1 MTVEKKLISKKKP
14 FYPISKKLENFLK
27 HHDRWI
33 NDVISYDDLL
43 RYTDSINIY
52 DKNDKDTLWVR
63 LIYNES
69 ERNEIDENL
78 KITYTLLHSDGN
90 PTSIPYLNIYSVDY
104 CTFGNSKPFRIK
116 IRNILN
122 DNFTYFYVK
131 KTDAS
136 RIYGIEFEHML
147 SPRNLNFLVNRS
159 SLIEEH
165 IAGIPGDVFIKE
177 YLPKCSEYQKSQI
190 AKEYVKFNERCMIRL
205 LGDMRSYNYVVI
217 PIHDFDQVIYK
228 IRAIDFDQQSFE
240 GKFNIYIPTNS
251 FYEDVYLD
259 IKAKEDTLVLHKNTI
274 PLHKSIRISTDVSNY
289 NDEDIN
295 KLYIGRLNYKKEPY
309 YNFTSRKGNKLTA
322 YTKTLGSFVLVTD
335 KSDPKIKALNFEDN
349 KWISKNK
356 TLKIKITDVLSGI
369 SSYRATING
378 KFILMEY
385 NYKKDVL
392 TYDFDDQI
400 ISESENNLKLIV
412 IDNVG
417 NNATFEATFFRK

>member
-27 HHDRWI
+27 KYDRWI
-33 NDVISYDDLL
+33 NNVISYDDLL
-43 RYTDSINIY
+43 RYSDSINIY

-63 LIYNES
+63 LIYNEN

-78 KITYTLLHSDGN
+78 KIIYTLLHSDVN
-90 PTSIPYLNIYSVDY
+90 PSSIPYLNVDSVDY

-116 IRNILN
+116 IRNIVN
-122 DNFTYFYVK
+122 DNFTYFYLK

-177 YLPKCSEYQKSQI
+177 YLPKCTEYQKSQI

-228 IRAIDFDQQSFE
+228 IRAIDFDQQSYE
-240 GKFNIYIPTNS
+240 GKFS
-251 FYEDVYLD
+251 VYRPQFF
-259 IKAKEDTLVLHKNTI
+259 KENKPMMDLVRKKLKTDSIVQYKIEERSTISRRLIISDKRMKLLISIMKNDT
-274 PLHKSIRISTDVSNY
+274 
-289 NDEDIN
+289 
-295 KLYIGRLNYKKEPY
+295 
-309 YNFTSRKGNKLTA
+309 
-322 YTKTLGSFVLVTD
+322 
-335 KSDPKIKALNFEDN
+335 
-349 KWISKNK
+349 ISKNEN
-356 TLKIKITDVLSGI
+356 V
-369 SSYRATING
+369 
-378 KFILMEY
+378 
-385 NYKKDVL
+385 
-392 TYDFDDQI
+392 
-400 ISESENNLKLIV
+400 NNLKNEIYKFTNEEEFIKSDSMGELMEKTLDYLKRNYQNVSLIDL
-412 IDNVG
+412 I
-417 NNATFEATFFRK
+417 

>member
-90 PTSIPYLNIYSVDY
+90 TTSIPYLNIDSVDY
-104 CTFGNSKPFRIK
+104 CTFGNSKPFLIK
-116 IRNILN
+116 IRNIVN

-177 YLPKCSEYQKSQI
+177 YLPKCSGYQKSQI

-228 IRAIDFDQQSFE
+228 IRAIDFDQQSYE
-240 GKFNIYIPTNS
+240 GKFSVYRPQFFKENKPMMDLVRKKLKTDSIIQYKIEERSTISKRLIIADERMKLLVDIMKQDTISSTENIDNLKKEIFKFTKEES
-251 FYEDVYLD
+251 F
-259 IKAKEDTLVLHKNTI
+259 IKS
-274 PLHKSIRISTDVSNY
+274 KSMGELMEQS
-289 NDEDIN
+289 
-295 KLYIGRLNYKKEPY
+295 LNY
-309 YNFTSRKGNKLTA
+309 
-322 YTKTLGSFVLVTD
+322 
-335 KSDPKIKALNFEDN
+335 
-349 KWISKNK
+349 
-356 TLKIKITDVLSGI
+356 LK
-369 SSYRATING
+369 R
-378 KFILMEY
+378 
-385 NYKKDVL
+385 NYQNV
-392 TYDFDDQI
+392 
-400 ISESENNLKLIV
+400 SLIDL
-412 IDNVG
+412 I
-417 NNATFEATFFRK
+417 